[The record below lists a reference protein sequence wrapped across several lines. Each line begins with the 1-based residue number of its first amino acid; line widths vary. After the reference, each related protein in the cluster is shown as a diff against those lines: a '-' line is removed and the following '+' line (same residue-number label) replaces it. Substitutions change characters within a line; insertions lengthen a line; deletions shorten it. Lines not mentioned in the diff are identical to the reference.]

1 MRGLGLSLFLVA
13 LLLPAAAFADRVVI
27 GPIRGDRN
35 GAIGRRLDHALSE
48 RLDVIPWEDFLVG
61 YREVGG
67 TPNADAVRTACRNVR
82 ARRLVLG
89 DVNSRRTVHLT
100 ALSCHSGEPD
110 VELEVLLYNGLP
122 ERAALLDALSMLV
135 PEEGAET
142 EIRRPV
148 RAPSGRTAVEEEPR
162 SPRRGDPEPPLEEE
176 GADVAEAEVTED
188 GESAETGVEAL
199 PPESDLSEDG
209 VQDSAFLAS
218 SFDSSRGRSS
228 LGHVADDESPD
239 AELASGAE
247 VTAPGGSP
255 LSSILEASAGFVMA
269 TRTLTVPLS
278 TGDSVAY
285 SGGGYTEVGAQVAA
299 FPLAAFIHKPWARMF
314 GLTGAFYQGVFMPV
328 SGANLATS
336 AVDGYVGAIGRLEL
350 GTKPIFDIRPSF
362 TWGWWGFAITP
373 NADIATFNYRFLRFG
388 LEARMHLMDRR
399 VSLGVSGGWR
409 MVSDIGEATT
419 TYGNESAGAGWDVG
433 ASASI
438 VLAKILELSAGG
450 ELVSYD
456 GVYAGVG
463 TLPERQA
470 ISSADSYPRGFLR
483 AGVVLR

>member
-1 MRGLGLSLFLVA
+1 MRGPGLSFLLVA
-13 LLLPAAAFADRVVI
+13 LLLPSAALADRVVV
-27 GPIRGDRN
+27 GPIRGDRS

-67 TPNADAVRTACRNVR
+67 TPNADAVRAACRNVR

-100 ALSCHSGEPD
+100 ALSCQSGEPD
-110 VELEVLLYNGLP
+110 VELEVLLYNGIP

-135 PEEGAET
+135 PEEGAEPAV
-142 EIRRPV
+142 RPA
-148 RAPSGRTAVEEEPR
+148 RAPSGRSPVEQIR
-162 SPRRGDPEPPLEEE
+162 APRRGDPEPPVAEEE
-176 GADVAEAEVTED
+176 EAEA
-188 GESAETGVEAL
+188 AETETEGEAADAEVEAL
-199 PPESDLSEDG
+199 PPESDAPAES

-218 SFDSSRGRSS
+218 SFESSGGRSS
-228 LGHVADDESPD
+228 LGRVADEESPD
-239 AELASGAE
+239 SELASGAE
-247 VTAPGGSP
+247 VTAPGGTP

-285 SGGGYTEVGAQVAA
+285 SGGGYTQVGAQVAA
-299 FPLAAFIHKPWARMF
+299 FPLAAFVHKPWARMF

-336 AVDGYVGAIGRLEL
+336 AVDGHVGAVGRLEF
-350 GTKPIFDIRPSF
+350 GTKPIFDIRPSV

-373 NADIATFNYRFLRFG
+373 NPDIATFNYRFFRFG
-388 LEARMHLMDRR
+388 LEARMHLLDRR

-409 MVSDIGEATT
+409 MVSDLGEATT

-433 ASASI
+433 ASASL
-438 VLAKILELSAGG
+438 VLAKFLELSAGG

-463 TLPERQA
+463 SLPERQA